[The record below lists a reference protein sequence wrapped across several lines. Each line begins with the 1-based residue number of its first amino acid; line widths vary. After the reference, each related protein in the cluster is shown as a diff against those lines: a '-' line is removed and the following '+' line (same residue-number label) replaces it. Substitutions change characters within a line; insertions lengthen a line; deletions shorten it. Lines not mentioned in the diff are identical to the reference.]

1 MYLRKLALTFALLA
15 IAGCQATVDPGGVRI
30 EGPSLNIGDHQSGQ
44 GSGHFCPPGQ
54 AKKGNC

>member
-1 MYLRKLALTFALLA
+1 MCPRKLALIFVLLA
-15 IAGCQATVDPGGVRI
+15 IAGCHATVDPGGVRI
-30 EGPSLNIGDHQSGQ
+30 EGPSINLGDHYSHT